1 LSFESLAPGL
11 QHYKQYLFHYL
22 QANQE
27 RVLAAKAAMVAL
39 MDLLERVG
47 KEVDLRAS
55 LARALDLLERAGRGH
70 LLLEVLPMETMAT
83 TATVI
88 VALMEL
94 LVRVEREVDLRA
106 SLARALDLLERAGR
120 DHRLLEEAMVTDI
133 PAPMTIMVLVP
144 LESQE
149 KVLPVRLASLER
161 VLPFHLASQA
171 KDLHLVGM
179 PMDMMDIQG
188 GTFEQHSKSFS

>member
-1 LSFESLAPGL
+1 LSFVSLAPGL

>member
-1 LSFESLAPGL
+1 
-11 QHYKQYLFHYL
+11 
-22 QANQE
+22 
-27 RVLAAKAAMVAL
+27 MVAL

-133 PAPMTIMVLVP
+133 PAPMTTMVLAP